1 MATKKT
7 SKKVTS
13 KKPIKPAKT
22 TKTAKTSK
30 PVKSTKTAK
39 VSKPVK
45 TTKPAKTTKPV
56 ITSTTPMSKVGP
68 IQVMVFGFDRT
79 DQFRGQVLEQ
89 LVNLRGRG
97 LIRLIDL
104 FVAAKD
110 PSGELIAI
118 ELNDLTEKESVEF
131 GKVIGKLLGK
141 QKVTASEAAAVVV
154 ERTLA
159 AAAKTVGLD
168 YRGIAQAVKNLKPG
182 KAFGVLMVEHTW
194 AIPLRDAIREAG
206 GVPLAQGFLTPE
218 ALVMVGEELEA
229 IAEAERTIE
238 VAQVVQAAAIL
249 DTLATLEEADAIKTA
264 IAADVV
270 RTLAIANI
278 IEEAAVTEA
287 IEALAAA
294 ELLEAKYLE
303 AAAKI
308 EAQESAEDK
317 EVFSAVE

>member
-7 SKKVTS
+7 PKKVTS
-13 KKPIKPAKT
+13 RKPIKPAKT
-22 TKTAKTSK
+22 TKTTKTSK

-39 VSKPVK
+39 TS
-45 TTKPAKTTKPV
+45 KPAKSTKPV
-56 ITSTTPMSKVGP
+56 ITANTPMSKVGP
-68 IQVMVFGFDRT
+68 VQVMVFGFDRT

-110 PSGELIAI
+110 TSGELIAI

-141 QKVTASEAAAVVV
+141 QKVTAGQAAAVVV

-168 YRGIAQAVKNLKPG
+168 YRGIAQAVKNLRPG
-182 KAFGVLMVEHTW
+182 KAFGVLMVEHVW

-218 ALVMVGEELEA
+218 AMVMVGEELEA

-294 ELLEAKYLE
+294 ELMEAKYLE
-303 AAAKI
+303 AAAKADAE
-308 EAQESAEDK
+308 EAAEDK
-317 EVFSAVE
+317 EYFSAVE

>member
-7 SKKVTS
+7 PKKVTS
-13 KKPIKPAKT
+13 KKPTKT
-22 TKTAKTSK
+22 TKAAKASK
-30 PVKSTKTAK
+30 PVKSTK
-39 VSKPVK
+39 S
-45 TTKPAKTTKPV
+45 AKTTKPV
-56 ITSTTPMSKVGP
+56 KSTKLAKTTKPAISSNAPMSKVGP

-79 DQFRGQVLEQ
+79 DQFRGEVLEQ
-89 LVNLRGRG
+89 LINLRGRG

-104 FVAAKD
+104 FVAMKN
-110 PSGELIAI
+110 PSGELLAM
-118 ELNDLTEKESVEF
+118 ETNDLTEKESVEF

-141 QKVTASEAAAVVV
+141 QKVTAGEAAAVVV

-182 KAFGVLMVEHTW
+182 KAFGVLMVEHVW

-206 GVPLAQGFLTPE
+206 GFPLAQGFLTPE

-238 VAQVVQAAAIL
+238 VAQVVQAIAIL

-270 RTLAIANI
+270 RTLAIANV
-278 IEEAAVTEA
+278 IEEAAVAEA

-294 ELLEAKYLE
+294 ELMEKKYLE
-303 AAAKI
+303 AAAKT
-308 EAQESAEDK
+308 EAQEAAEDK